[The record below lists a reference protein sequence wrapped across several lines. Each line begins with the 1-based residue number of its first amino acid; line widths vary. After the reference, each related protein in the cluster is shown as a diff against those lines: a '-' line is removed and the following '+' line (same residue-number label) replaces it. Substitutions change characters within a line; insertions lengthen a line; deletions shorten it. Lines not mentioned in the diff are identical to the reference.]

1 MLLSAACAP
10 LPPSDVRDVQIAV
23 ESRHSVYLLSGTGDR
38 RLLLASRRS
47 YAGATAHEELHDD
60 YVAPSL
66 SPDGSHVACI
76 RLQDHGRYGRDVRV
90 PLPPEMIQVLIVRL
104 ADRAEQLVLSTPGD
118 GRGGAGVL
126 GPVWS
131 RDGRRLFF
139 AAGGRIWVHRSGDL
153 RPESVAALPRSTRV
167 TRHYLRVMPQSDRL
181 VALLPGPSRSDDAI
195 AEIHPVTGAVT
206 ILWSGPLSSSAMRD
220 VDRPLPA
227 PIAADVA
234 EALFGSPEWPVLAP
248 HAAPDRRV
256 YFFERFRQGPLGR
269 RWIAGYDRAT
279 GTEFEVRTM
288 WRTLWWE

>member
-1 MLLSAACAP
+1 M
-10 LPPSDVRDVQIAV
+10 PSDVRDVQIAV
-23 ESRHSVYLLSGTGDR
+23 ESRYSIYLLSGTGDR
-38 RLLLASRRS
+38 RRLLASRRTQV
-47 YAGATAHEELHDD
+47 GAAPHQELHDD

-76 RLQDHGRYGRDVRV
+76 RLRNHGRYGRDVRV
-90 PLPPEMIQVLIVRL
+90 ALPPEVIEVLIVRL
-104 ADRAEQLVLSTPGD
+104 ADRAERLVLSTPD
-118 GRGGAGVL
+118 HGRGGAGVL

-131 RDGRRLFF
+131 RDGRRVFF
-139 AAGGRIWVHRSGDL
+139 GAEGRIWVHRIGDE
-153 RPESVAALPRSTRV
+153 RPESVATLPVSTRA
-167 TRHYLRVMPQSDRL
+167 TRHYLRVVREGDRL
-181 VALLPGPSRSDDAI
+181 VALLPGPSGSEDAI
-195 AEIHPVTGAVT
+195 AEIDPATGAVT
-206 ILWSGPLSSSAMRD
+206 LLWSGPLSSSSTRD

-248 HAAPDRRV
+248 HPAPDRRV

-288 WRTLWWE
+288 WHTFWWE